1 MGSNT
6 TCQIRDNMSDPFEET
21 VIASDEVL
29 PESREEGNLGVIF
42 GDVGTAEFSV
52 LLFEPLEKGEYL
64 VADHE
69 TNGPVLCQIDT
80 LDRKTNLSQDRAEQL
95 SNGGVV
101 QIKEKIL
108 ANVRIIG
115 YRDER
120 GLLQI
125 PRTPMKAGIFVRKS
139 DDDFIS
145 KIVGLKGDVATGA
158 YIGILRGHDVKV
170 FLDINSLVQ
179 KHLSVLAKTG
189 GGKSYI
195 TGVIIEELMKHDVTV
210 IIMDPHGEYGSMRDE
225 GTLDVESARFDT
237 KPIGF
242 ADKILEFATDT
253 KLNPQAR
260 PLKFTLGNLS
270 ARDLIG
276 LTNIRNIR
284 AYLPNLK
291 SKIQYLQSIKPTYN
305 LNDIIRALE
314 ADEDKAMGTLV
325 SELEYL

>member
-1 MGSNT
+1 
-6 TCQIRDNMSDPFEET
+6 MSDPFEET

-225 GTLDVESARFDT
+225 GDT
-237 KPIGF
+237 GC
-242 ADKILEFATDT
+242 
-253 KLNPQAR
+253 
-260 PLKFTLGNLS
+260 G
-270 ARDLIG
+270 
-276 LTNIRNIR
+276 IR
-284 AYLPNLK
+284 AF
-291 SKIQYLQSIKPTYN
+291 
-305 LNDIIRALE
+305 
-314 ADEDKAMGTLV
+314 
-325 SELEYL
+325 